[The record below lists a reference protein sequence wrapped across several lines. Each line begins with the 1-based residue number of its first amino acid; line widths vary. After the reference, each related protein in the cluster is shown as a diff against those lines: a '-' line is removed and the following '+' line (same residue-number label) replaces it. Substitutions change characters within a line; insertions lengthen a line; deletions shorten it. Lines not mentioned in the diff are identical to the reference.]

1 MSYTSYGNY
10 NRAIRSRTSQ
20 IDSDGLDGCSNK
32 GTPGPPGPTGPAGI
46 DGLQG
51 IPGGPG
57 PSGPTGPVGPSGAQG
72 PTGPDISGNYEF
84 LYAGPTGTEKA
95 RENNGDGGGIYYT
108 NGDGLSYL
116 PQPPITAPPAHSRS
130 HMKFIGREDAEAG
143 ILNGPDGFNGS
154 NGIIMQ
160 MHSESGATGEFLIPR
175 SPAGSSGDGA
185 TNKNI
190 FIRSQK
196 VSAQNYYELYKDSKN
211 FFDDAPYSIPT
222 LVGYND
228 SSNNTVPTLQIE
240 SRDSLFNVQIGSSR
254 ANTHGSKAIPDQF
267 NSKYLGAGTLT
278 VSKNN
283 SIYDQQ
289 NGKNYPSATKFGA
302 MRDNLRLTSSTY
314 IPSGQTGA
322 GPMSSISLYG

>member
-10 NRAIRSRTSQ
+10 NRSIRSRTSQ

-32 GTPGPPGPTGPAGI
+32 GPPGPTGPTGPAGSN
-46 DGLQG
+46 GLPGIQG
-51 IPGGPG
+51 IPGPT
-57 PSGPTGPVGPSGAQG
+57 GPTGA
-72 PTGPDISGNYEF
+72 TGPDISGNYEF

-130 HMKFIGREDAEAG
+130 HMKFIGGVDAAAG
-143 ILNGPDGFNGS
+143 ILNGPEGFNGS

-196 VSAQNYYELYKDSKN
+196 VSAQNYYELYKHSKN
-211 FFDDAPYSIPT
+211 F
-222 LVGYND
+222 GN
-228 SSNNTVPTLQIE
+228 
-240 SRDSLFNVQIGSSR
+240 
-254 ANTHGSKAIPDQF
+254 K
-267 NSKYLGAGTLT
+267 
-278 VSKNN
+278 
-283 SIYDQQ
+283 
-289 NGKNYPSATKFGA
+289 
-302 MRDNLRLTSSTY
+302 
-314 IPSGQTGA
+314 
-322 GPMSSISLYG
+322 